1 VNCPRSDDVVARFLD
16 GDVQG
21 ADDGLALHAASCA
34 TCRTALAR
42 SRRLDAALANAC
54 GERLGDEAAARILAA
69 VRVPTPPPAAAT
81 PRRRVAATLA
91 VGFVLG
97 LSAAAAWGTS
107 PWWSTCSELPQSTPS
122 ATPTASGTASEAT
135 SGAPLTTTPAPDLT
149 PTFVLEGAGDV
160 PVRAFDNARRRRA
173 SFDCPDLIAAAAL
186 QARARQFALGGRT
199 AEVPAAIDAARI
211 AVGREQLDSGA
222 AIAALVPIL
231 HRSEPA
237 ARALLDHAAAHG
249 AFRAR
254 LRTWLNRAQ
263 DPELLAAALAVAVRL
278 GDPELDRRAI
288 ARCRRDE
295 SLADRLAAACAAP
308 AQGVDRVLFLL
319 DLWASMA
326 RGGDDD
332 AQPLRDD
339 AERARAWFQPLPD
352 ATAELLRVLATTR
365 NNESRRRVVLAL
377 AGRADDA
384 AIDSLLALLD
394 GPSTPLAEVAAY
406 ALSRHGA
413 TAAARLRQVAGTT
426 RRPDLAWAALLGMGD
441 RRALAQL
448 PRLGLGR
455 TEAVLIGA
463 VPLHPQQLA
472 ALATTLRN
480 RPLALLNG
488 K

>member
-1 VNCPRSDDVVARFLD
+1 MNCPRSDDVIARFLD

-34 TCRTALAR
+34 ICRTALAR

-54 GERLGDEAAARILAA
+54 SERLGDAAAARILAA
-69 VRVPTPPPAAAT
+69 VRAPTPPPATAT

-91 VGFVLG
+91 VGFALG
-97 LSAAAAWGTS
+97 LSAAWAFWSMREPEQPQPAVAPAAASAPNES
-107 PWWSTCSELPQSTPS
+107 PNS
-122 ATPTASGTASEAT
+122 APVATA
-135 SGAPLTTTPAPDLT
+135 PAADLT
-149 PTFVLEGAGDV
+149 PTFVLEGTVGA
-160 PVRAFDNARRRRA
+160 PARAVDAAPRRRA
-173 SFDCPDLIAAAAL
+173 SFDCPDLIGAATL
-186 QARARQFALGGRT
+186 QARARQFALGGRS
-199 AEVPAAIDAARI
+199 ADVPVAIDAARVE
-211 AVGREQLDSGA
+211 VGRELLDSGTA
-222 AIAALVPIL
+222 LATLVPIL

-237 ARALLDHAAAHG
+237 ARALLEVAATHG

-254 LRTWLNRAQ
+254 LRNWLNQTQ
-263 DPELLAAALAVAVRL
+263 DGELLATGLAVAVRL

-288 ARCRRDE
+288 ARCRRNE
-295 SLADRLAAACAAP
+295 RLADRLAAACAMP
-308 AQGVDRVLFLL
+308 ARGVGRVPFLL

-339 AERARAWFQPLPD
+339 AERARAWFEPLPD
-352 ATAELLRVLATTR
+352 ATAELLRVLATSR
-365 NNESRRRVVLAL
+365 NNEARRRAALAL
-377 AGRADDA
+377 AGRADAA
-384 AIDSLLALLD
+384 AIEPLLALLES
-394 GPSTPLAEVAAY
+394 PSAPLAEVAAY

-455 TEAVLIGA
+455 AEAALIGSA
-463 VPLHPQQLA
+463 PLHPQQLA
-472 ALATTLRN
+472 ALATALRN